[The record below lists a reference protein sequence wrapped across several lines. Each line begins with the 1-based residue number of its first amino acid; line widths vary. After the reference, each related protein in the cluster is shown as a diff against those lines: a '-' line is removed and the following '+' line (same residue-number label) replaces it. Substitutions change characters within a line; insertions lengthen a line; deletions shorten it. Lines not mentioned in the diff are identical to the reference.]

1 MLLQNTHLGL
11 WIVILLGRS
20 IHTKKRQYCCLDTQ
34 RKITRH
40 ESKFLKGVEAKYSSI
55 IFNSKNQWLPPEA
68 FAKMLKKPTKSKKR
82 KKIPFNCNKT
92 FYRSWKNTAKQLNHM
107 HRFLNYEQT
116 VSSYRLC
123 ILRWPSP
130 VLLQFM
136 KHDKTTDKVDLCCR
150 LFVLSTQMVCHNAM
164 SPNTVSSFFSF
175 ICFTEVL

>member
-1 MLLQNTHLGL
+1 MNLNFLRELKVNIVQSYLIVKTSDYHQKHLQKC
-11 WIVILLGRS
+11 W
-20 IHTKKRQYCCLDTQ
+20 
-34 RKITRH
+34 
-40 ESKFLKGVEAKYSSI
+40 
-55 IFNSKNQWLPPEA
+55 KNQQN
-68 FAKMLKKPTKSKKR
+68 LKR
-82 KKIPFNCNKT
+82 EKKIPFNCNKT

-107 HRFLNYEQT
+107 HHFLNYEQT